1 VSAHP
6 KIMVK
11 IGLLFGLITALLNA
25 NANGKLIG
33 SGMRDNVKRTLRGNE
48 TQELIGNVMAQI
60 IGGLAAPKGFFS
72 HQVSFVDGDSK
83 HYCGG
88 SLIANNVVLGAAHCV
103 HDEEGTYIG
112 KKVMKNHRVHVNKY
126 YRFSD
131 NDGMEVLRICAI
143 SVHEDY
149 NWETNDYDFVLYKLC
164 TGSYLAKKGEV
175 VPIKINRKKTLPT
188 YQQVLTATGWGSTSN
203 SPVSKPDELQMVNV
217 NYIDTVSCTTS
228 PFKYSK
234 NAITKSMMC
243 SGALVGG
250 GRSSCSG
257 DSGGPL
263 MIQGTDKKK
272 HLLVG
277 LASWHKGDCATEGY
291 PSVYARVSYV
301 IDWIEDKACS
311 WIKGSC
317 TIKTN

>member
-1 VSAHP
+1 
-6 KIMVK
+6 MVK
-11 IGLLFGLITALLNA
+11 IGLLIGLINAILIA
-25 NANGKLIG
+25 NANGEHVG
-33 SGMRDNVKRTLRGNE
+33 SEMRDIVKRSLRGNE
-48 TQELIGNVMAQI
+48 TREVVTAVALPI
-60 IGGLAAPKGFFS
+60 IGGLGAPKGFFS
-72 HQVSFVDGDSK
+72 HQVSFVDGDGD

-103 HDEEGTYIG
+103 YDGDTYIG
-112 KKVMKNHRVHVNKY
+112 KRVMKNHRVHVNKY
-126 YRFSD
+126 YQFSD
-131 NDGMEVLRICAI
+131 NHKMEVLKICAI

-149 NWETNDYDFVLYKLC
+149 NWKNYDYDFVLYKLC
-164 TGSYLAKKGEV
+164 RGSYLAKKGKV
-175 VPIKINRKKTLPT
+175 VPIKINRKKRLPT
-188 YQQVLTATGWGSTSN
+188 YQQVLTATGWGYTSN

-234 NAITKSMMC
+234 NDITKSMMC
-243 SGALVGG
+243 AGALAGG
-250 GRSSCSG
+250 GRDSCKA

-263 MIQGTDKKK
+263 VIQGNKKK
-272 HLLVG
+272 NHLLVG
-277 LASWHKGDCATEGY
+277 VVSWGEGCADPDY
-291 PSVYARVSYV
+291 PGVYGRVSYV